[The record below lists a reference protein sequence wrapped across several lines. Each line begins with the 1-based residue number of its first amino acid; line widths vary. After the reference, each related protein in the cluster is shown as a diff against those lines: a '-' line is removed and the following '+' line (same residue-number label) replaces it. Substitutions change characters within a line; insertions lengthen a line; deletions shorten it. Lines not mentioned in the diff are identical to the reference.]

1 MSSQIRKDVLNM
13 AFTAK
18 SKVQLRLAATTVL
31 SPSEVLDVVR
41 QAAATVK
48 TGSGVNALNFSVLNM
63 RAQVNIERE
72 LPDRLALSITS
83 FDRRVELCTFS
94 ARVLGSG
101 ADGKTRL
108 QIGGLETYKTTQSKL
123 FVFIPTGPKSI
134 WGYPLY
140 KSFLDVVASALRQR
154 DPSAQISVETP
165 SAA

>member
-1 MSSQIRKDVLNM
+1 M
-13 AFTAK
+13 AITAK
-18 SKVQLRLAATTVL
+18 SRVQLRLTATTAL
-31 SPSEVLDVVR
+31 LPSEVLDVVR
-41 QAAATVK
+41 QAAASVK
-48 TGSGVNALNFSVLNM
+48 TGSGMNALNFSVLNM

-101 ADGKTRL
+101 TDGKTRL
-108 QIGGLETYKTTQSKL
+108 QVGGLETYKTTQQKL
-123 FVFIPTGPKSI
+123 FYFIPVAPKSI

-140 KSFLDVVASALRQR
+140 KYFLDVVASVLSQR

-165 SAA
+165 SAT